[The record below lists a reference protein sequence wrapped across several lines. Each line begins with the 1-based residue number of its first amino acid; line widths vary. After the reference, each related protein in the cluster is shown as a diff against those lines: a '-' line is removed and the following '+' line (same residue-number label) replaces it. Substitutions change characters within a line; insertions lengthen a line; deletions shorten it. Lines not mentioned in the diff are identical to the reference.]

1 MVLLPDAQSSAGI
14 VIHPHEF
21 VSSGSPAPEPGE
33 RKRRIPPRSWA
44 GKTCLEALSLTG
56 GSVSSS
62 SSCFGLG
69 FSAFTEFF
77 SPFVF
82 FSLSFEDF

>member
-1 MVLLPDAQSSAGI
+1 MLLAFYTSAGI

-21 VSSGSPAPEPGE
+21 VSSGSPAPVPAREHCAACQEEPPEPGE

-62 SSCFGLG
+62 SAG
-69 FSAFTEFF
+69 EY
-77 SPFVF
+77 
-82 FSLSFEDF
+82 